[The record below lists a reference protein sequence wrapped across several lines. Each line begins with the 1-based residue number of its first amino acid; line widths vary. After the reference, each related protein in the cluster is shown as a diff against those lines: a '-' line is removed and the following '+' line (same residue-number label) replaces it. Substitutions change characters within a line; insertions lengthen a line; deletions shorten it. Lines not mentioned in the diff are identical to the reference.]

1 MLDSS
6 DVRRLLCRGRRP
18 PRPSRGRTTRRGPR
32 TQRATKGAHMTVLKY
47 LYLFSKSLTAV
58 TRMVASPWRYGPVPF
73 SGGKPSTIQ
82 HRNQDGRVT
91 AALRSVPRLGGG
103 QASPDQPREP
113 PWASAPGIIVHDVA
127 AIRASPAAVSSYL
140 RTRGVHA
147 QACPTCRS
155 CPAFTQ
161 PQPLRSL
168 NTWGMCCCAI
178 KTKQNSLNG
187 SLPDSWSSMSQ
198 LSYVDLSS
206 NSLTGTLPPSWSNM
220 TEP

>member
-1 MLDSS
+1 
-6 DVRRLLCRGRRP
+6 
-18 PRPSRGRTTRRGPR
+18 
-32 TQRATKGAHMTVLKY
+32 
-47 LYLFSKSLTAV
+47 
-58 TRMVASPWRYGPVPF
+58 MVASPWRYGPVPL

-168 NTWGMCCCAI
+168 STWGMCCCAI
-178 KTKQNSLNG
+178 KTKRRARN
-187 SLPDSWSSMSQ
+187 DVCVSSAGAH
-198 LSYVDLSS
+198 DLRVKDQIRRLQISKS
-206 NSLTGTLPPSWSNM
+206 
-220 TEP
+220 